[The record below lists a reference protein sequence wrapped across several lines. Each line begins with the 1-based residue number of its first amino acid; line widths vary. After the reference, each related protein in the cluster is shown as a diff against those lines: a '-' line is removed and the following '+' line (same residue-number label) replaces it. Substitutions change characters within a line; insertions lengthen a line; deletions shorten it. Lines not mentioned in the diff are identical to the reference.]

1 MSTRRDATVRLSLIV
16 FTIVVGTSTA
26 EARVGFGDPAETWRE
41 READEMFLF
50 DAHLRMRAAHYGNLD
65 LDRGV
70 SPSTGKALWPAG
82 EGPLDSTAGTDMR
95 VRLAPSFFF
104 GDDVRLFLEV
114 DLLDNITLG
123 ASPRGTPYGTTDALV
138 FGTAFQEPLTAAM
151 GAFRV
156 RTAVAEARTPFG
168 VLVAGRAPSHFGLGI
183 AANAGD
189 ALDDDGGDRA
199 DRVAFVTPILG
210 HFVGVG
216 LDWAASGPVVA
227 APAFGPAPGRISDG
241 VHGASMAIVRYHAPW
256 EVELYRRAGRFVFD
270 YGAAVSGQ
278 MQRTDSPSFYRT
290 LDRAVGLADDQTVRR
305 DAFAIVGDAWAR
317 VVFGPV
323 RLEAEVVVSHLHID
337 NPSPWAG
344 VEIRTPVTG
353 NPFGAVVQGDWRV
366 LDENLIL
373 GLESGV
379 ASADP
384 SPGFPAHR
392 AGDIPAVG
400 RPGDVFGSQ
409 LDVPRDAR
417 MDAYRFN
424 TAYRVDL
431 ILWRTLLGGVSE
443 AAYGKAMVSTE
454 AIPYVKLEGSAIYSH
469 ALSAASAPGG
479 VMPLGVEVDGAA
491 TLLIG
496 NFSLRT
502 DAGVLFPLGG
512 LGARGGAAPGIA
524 HMVLVRLGYAT

>member
-1 MSTRRDATVRLSLIV
+1 VKVTARFLLAVLVALAARDAS
-16 FTIVVGTSTA
+16 
-26 EARVGFGDPAETWRE
+26 ARVGFGDPAKTWRD
-41 READEMFLF
+41 REPDDVLLF
-50 DAHLRMRAAHYGNLD
+50 DAHLRLRGALYGNLD

-70 SPSTGKALWPAG
+70 SPSTKRPLWPEG
-82 EGPLDSTAGTDMR
+82 EGPLDHTAGTDAR
-95 VRLAPSFFF
+95 VRLAPSIFM
-104 GDDVRLFLEV
+104 GDDVRLFIEV
-114 DLLDNITLG
+114 DLLDNVTLG
-123 ASPRGTPYGTTDALV
+123 AAPRGTPYGTSDALV
-138 FGTAFQEPLTAAM
+138 FGTAFQEPLTTAM

-199 DRVAFVTPILG
+199 DRVAFVTPLFG
-210 HFVGVG
+210 HFFAVG

-227 APAFGPAPGRISDG
+227 APAFGPAPGRVSDG
-241 VHGASMAIVRYHAPW
+241 VHGASIAFVRHRAPW
-256 EVELYRRAGRFVFD
+256 EVDLYRRAGRFTLD
-270 YGAAVSGQ
+270 YGAALSGQ
-278 MQRTDSPSFYRT
+278 FQHQDAPSFYRT
-290 LDRAVGLADDQTVRR
+290 LERAAGIEEAAFVRR

-317 VVFGPV
+317 LVFGPIRV
-323 RLEAEVVVSHLHID
+323 EGEVVAAHLHVD

-344 VEIRTPVTG
+344 VEIRTPLTG

-366 LDENLIL
+366 LDEDLVL

-392 AGDIPAVG
+392 PGDVPPVG
-400 RPGDVFGSQ
+400 RPGDVFGTQ
-409 LDVPRDAR
+409 IDVPRDAR
-417 MDAYRFN
+417 LDAYRFHS
-424 TAYRVDL
+424 AYRVDL

-443 AAYGKAMVSTE
+443 AAYGKALISTS
-454 AIPYVKLEGSAIYSH
+454 AIPFVKLEGSAIYSH
-469 ALSAASAPGG
+469 ALSASSAPGG
-479 VMPLGVEVDGAA
+479 VMPLGVEVDGAM
-491 TLLIG
+491 TISLG

-512 LGARGGAAPGIA
+512 LGARGGSAPSIA